1 MSNMFGMGTAFDLYA
16 MDTQKRQDDIKNIA
30 ADLKQYQDK
39 GITDKRV
46 IDNVL
51 NEYGYKQTDLTYS
64 EISYI
69 NKVLN
74 RF

>member
-1 MSNMFGMGTAFDLYA
+1 MFGMGTAFDLYA

-30 ADLKQYQDK
+30 ADLKQYQDR
-39 GITDKRV
+39 GITDRKV
-46 IDNVL
+46 IDSVL
-51 NEYGYKQTDLTYS
+51 SEYGYKQTDLTYS

-69 NKVLN
+69 NKALN